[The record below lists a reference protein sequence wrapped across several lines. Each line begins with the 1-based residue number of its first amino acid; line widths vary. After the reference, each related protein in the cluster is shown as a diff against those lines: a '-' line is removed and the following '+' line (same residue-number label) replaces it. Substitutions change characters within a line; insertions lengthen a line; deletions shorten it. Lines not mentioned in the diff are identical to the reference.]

1 MTASG
6 HVTASRP
13 VTASTGSGAVHV
25 TWGRVGE
32 LGADAR
38 VPCGLATDEVAR
50 AERTSDPAARRQFVA
65 GRVLLRSALGKAT
78 GVAPEALRFRYRK
91 GGKPFLP
98 GGPPFSL
105 SHSGDSVIVAV
116 GTGGPAGGRVGVDV
130 EVVRPVRR
138 MAAVVRR
145 RFAPEESTWWAQAP
159 PARRVAAFFQVWS
172 RKEAVAKALGGG
184 LAVPGAAFA
193 VVTEE
198 GLVGGEP
205 AAGSAGPGDAPSAP
219 AIPSATATGLGPLA
233 RLDLPGERAL
243 DWSVGEL
250 ECGSGTPVVAA
261 VAADWPAAVVV
272 ETSAADL

>member
-1 MTASG
+1 MTASRR
-6 HVTASRP
+6 VTTSGR
-13 VTASTGSGAVHV
+13 VTTSTRSGAVHV
-25 TWGRVGE
+25 TWGRVGA
-32 LGADAR
+32 LGADGR

-65 GRVLLRSALGKAT
+65 GRVLLRSALGRAT
-78 GVAPEALRFRYRK
+78 GVAPEALHFRYGK

-105 SHSGDSVIVAV
+105 SHSGDSVVVAV

-138 MAAVVRR
+138 MAAVVQR

-159 PARRVAAFFQVWS
+159 PDRRVAAFFRVWS

-184 LAVPGAAFA
+184 LAVPGSAFA
-193 VVTEE
+193 VATEE
-198 GLVGGEP
+198 GLVGAGP
-205 AAGSAGPGDAPSAP
+205 SAGSAGPGDAPSAP
-219 AIPSATATGLGPLA
+219 AIPSAPALVVGPLA

-250 ECGSGTPVVAA
+250 ECGPSTTVVAA
-261 VAADWPAAVVV
+261 VAADWPTAVVV
-272 ETSAADL
+272 ETGGAL